1 MELASYINADRSA
14 MMREL
19 SLMKTEGIIHTD
31 GRKVTVLKKFSEE

>member
-1 MELASYINADRSA
+1 

-19 SLMKTEGIIHTD
+19 SLMKADGLINTD